1 MAITYLRLFP
11 ATQQF
16 ELRNGQLDVAG
27 QLKVFYEGTDD
38 LAGVYDVDGSQ
49 LPQPVILDDNG
60 RAQGLFVDSARVYRL
75 EVYDR
80 YGELLYTVR
89 KMVPSGGGAGSA
101 LGNTY
106 EIVSSDGSIEI
117 NSTEEGSKTTYD
129 IGIAPGNSDE
139 FLEWCKCVDSGVIDG
154 PLYPTMSDGT
164 MESAGGQGLHVGKD
178 RFYHITC
185 SFKIYPKGD
194 DINYKTLVAKLMFND
209 GEDHQVTVRGFDID
223 NSVHDPLLCEFS
235 YDFKAP
241 EDGYLFL
248 DIDGA
253 SAFTMVDCE
262 LQVHRI
268 YSGINAVPDTCAT
281 KQFVSENYQPLSG
294 MSSYVAYSAIGGN
307 VDGQVTGINGSSIA
321 ATVDTATL
329 TSYFISNSAFT
340 SYSSNVENILINM
353 ENNVF
358 DISSTVS
365 GLTGTYLEQSA
376 SALFAPSGDYAYNSS
391 VSSKVDQSAFDNCCS
406 SMSSTVSALET
417 SVTAISSN
425 VSGLTGVYLEQSAS
439 SLFQPSGDYAYNS
452 ALSGKLD
459 TSAFSG
465 VSGNFVQNS
474 AFTSYTA
481 SALTSIDNSISSI
494 QSSISSISSDVSG
507 KVDQS
512 AMSAW
517 IPYSALDYSG
527 SAISGIGGSSLAG
540 MGGGGADYTG
550 IYPVNVDNTA
560 REIAVDSLPL
570 ITDSS
575 MTSYASGDSSVIGVN
590 LDIMS
595 GKLDSSAQVVT
606 ATATQL
612 YAGTAY
618 LTSVNDA
625 PVSASRAGQ
634 AANASMA
641 TSAYYD
647 GTGRLISALPDSAAV
662 SSIASGYASG
672 KVDTSAMSSY
682 IPYSALSGDGTSI
695 TGISGSAIGGGGAT
709 GDYVEK
715 SATEVAIGSDNNA
728 TTYSFAQGSG
738 NSASSYS
745 LVQGYINHASS
756 YSLVQGYV
764 NQASS
769 NSFAQGSQNKAS
781 YNSFAQGNRN
791 SADAV
796 SFAQGERNSANA
808 YSFAQGNR
816 NSASYWSFAQ
826 GSGISAKNIAA
837 VFGLNNLH
845 GDGDTATGDSAAFA
859 IGDGTAS
866 GARHDLMVVTKD
878 GEITMYSSTADTTGT
893 GIMSAIRAISAAA
906 TGGGGIDSAT
916 CSAIASSYAES
927 AASSKQDSSSMSSY
941 VPFSAI
947 SADENSAITSING
960 SSIGGGTQV
969 VTATGSGY
977 PAMFAGIS
985 SINGSALIANKL
997 SGAGYM
1003 IGSGDQGLYLTG
1015 THGTAYYKANEM
1027 IINRSGY
1034 GEQVKFNLGSA
1045 GAQVYGS
1052 AAGDRGAFIQMNND
1066 NHVAFFGALSGGDA
1080 KIELDG
1086 YSAGS
1091 ANMAGWDST
1100 WGTVSSQS
1108 ANWGGSALALS
1119 AGPGVKL
1126 EKVGD
1131 TLVASTDETVLWS
1144 GSANTTAFS
1153 ADLPENV
1160 HNFKYLEI
1168 YAAPSTAFLAARVNQ
1183 CTKFVVSGDAL
1194 GNGFYYVKTDNIE
1207 SNTYYGE
1214 ILYVNMYNGGNSFSF
1229 SKGCRWVG
1237 TALTTGVSDYRGAV
1251 TMIVGVNRTAGV

>member
-139 FLEWCKCVDSGVIDG
+139 FLEWCKCVDSGINDG

-178 RFYHITC
+178 RFYHITS
-185 SFKIYPKGD
+185 SFKVYPKGD
-194 DINYKTLVAKLMFND
+194 GINYETLVAKLMFND

-253 SAFTMVDCE
+253 SAFTMVGCE

-281 KQFVSENYQPLSG
+281 KPFVSANYQPLSG
-294 MSSYVAYSAIGGN
+294 MSAYVNYSAISGN
-307 VDGQVTGINGSSIA
+307 SDNQITGINGSSIA
-321 ATVDTATL
+321 ANMDTASL
-329 TSYFISNSAFT
+329 TSTFVTNSVFNNYAFNT
-340 SYSSNVENILINM
+340 DNTLIDLGNSVSSL
-353 ENNVF
+353 
-358 DISSTVS
+358 SSTVS

-391 VSSKVDQSAFDNCCS
+391 ISGKVDQSAFDNCCS
-406 SMSSTVSALET
+406 AMSSTVSALET

-481 SALTSIDNSISSI
+481 SALTAIDNSISSI
-494 QSSISSISSDVSG
+494 QSSMSSMSSDVSG

-527 SAISGIGGSSLAG
+527 TAISGIGGSSLAG
-540 MGGGGADYTG
+540 MGGGGGADYTG

-570 ITDSS
+570 VTDSS

-595 GKLDSSAQVVT
+595 GKLDKTAQVVT

-618 LTSVNDA
+618 LTSVNGA
-625 PVSASRAGQ
+625 PVSASRAGN
-634 AANASMA
+634 AANASFA
-641 TSAYYD
+641 NSAWYD
-647 GTGRLISALPDSAAV
+647 GTGRFISALPDSATV
-662 SSIASGYASG
+662 SAIASAYTTG
-672 KVDTSAMSSY
+672 KQDTLTFSYDDDKISA
-682 IPYSALSGDGTSI
+682 INGSALAGQ
-695 TGISGSAIGGGGAT
+695 GGGGAT

-715 SATEVAIGSDNNA
+715 SAIPLAVGTSLSAEGTSVAIGDLVSSKVCSFAAGINMTASGYAFVHGTECSANA
-728 TTYSFAQGSG
+728 YAFAQGSKCSASANALSQGYSSVAGDRGLAVGNRARATYDSLAVGGTVTATDTALAQGSSVTAYTCSFAQGR
-738 NSASSYS
+738 SSY
-745 LVQGYINHASS
+745 ASGFS
-756 YSLVQGYV
+756 V
-764 NQASS
+764 
-769 NSFAQGSQNKAS
+769 AQGASAKAS
-781 YNSFAQGNRN
+781 GTSMAIGLHVSAYNQMTAFGQWNATYDGN
-791 SADAV
+791 
-796 SFAQGERNSANA
+796 
-808 YSFAQGNR
+808 
-816 NSASYWSFAQ
+816 
-826 GSGISAKNIAA
+826 
-837 VFGLNNLH
+837 
-845 GDGDTATGDSAAFA
+845 TATGSSAAFV

-866 GARHDLMVVTKD
+866 TAKHDLMLVTKD
-878 GEITMYSSTADTTGT
+878 GEITMYSSTADTSGT
-893 GIMSAIRAISAAA
+893 GIMSSIRAISAAA
-906 TGGGGIDSAT
+906 TGGGVDSAT
-916 CSAIASSYAES
+916 VSAIASSYAES
-927 AASSKQDSSSMSSY
+927 AASGKQDSSAMSAY
-941 VPFSAI
+941 LPFSAI

-960 SSIGGGTQV
+960 SSVGGAQV
-969 VTATGSGY
+969 VTATGSANLNGT
-977 PAMFAGIS
+977 GINT
-985 SINGSALIANKL
+985 INGSSIFAKSL
-997 SGAGYM
+997 SGAG
-1003 IGSGDQGLYLTG
+1003 ILVGSSDPGMYLTG
-1015 THGTAYYKANEM
+1015 GNNGGTAYYKSNELV
-1027 IINRSGY
+1027 INRSGY
-1034 GEQVKFNLGSA
+1034 GETIKFNLGSA
-1045 GAQVYGS
+1045 GSQIYGS
-1052 AAGDRGAFIQMNND
+1052 AAGSRGAFMQMSND
-1066 NHVAFFGALSGGDA
+1066 NHTAFFGALSGKEA

-1091 ANMAGWDST
+1091 ANMAGWDSS
-1100 WGTVSSQS
+1100 WNTVSSES
-1108 ANWGGSALALS
+1108 ATW
-1119 AGPGVKL
+1119 
-1126 EKVGD
+1126 
-1131 TLVASTDETVLWS
+1131 
-1144 GSANTTAFS
+1144 
-1153 ADLPENV
+1153 
-1160 HNFKYLEI
+1160 
-1168 YAAPSTAFLAARVNQ
+1168 
-1183 CTKFVVSGDAL
+1183 
-1194 GNGFYYVKTDNIE
+1194 
-1207 SNTYYGE
+1207 
-1214 ILYVNMYNGGNSFSF
+1214 
-1229 SKGCRWVG
+1229 
-1237 TALTTGVSDYRGAV
+1237 GAV
-1251 TMIVGVNRTAGV
+1251 TSKMDSTAVQSAYASASASQATAQGVLYILIPDGV

>member
-139 FLEWCKCVDSGVIDG
+139 FLEWCKCVDSGIIDG
-154 PLYPTMSDGT
+154 SLYPTMTDGT

-185 SFKIYPKGD
+185 SFKVYPKGD
-194 DINYKTLVAKLMFND
+194 DINYETLVAKLMFND
-209 GEDHQVTVRGFDID
+209 GEDHQVTLRGFDID

-253 SAFTMVDCE
+253 SAFTMVGCE

-281 KQFVSENYQPLSG
+281 KPFVSANYQPLSG
-294 MSSYVAYSAIGGN
+294 MSAYVNYSAIGGN
-307 VDGQVTGINGSSIA
+307 SDNQITGINGSSIA
-321 ATVDTATL
+321 ANMDTASL
-329 TSYFISNSAFT
+329 TSTFVTNSVFNNYAFNT
-340 SYSSNVENILINM
+340 DNTLIDLGNSVSSL
-353 ENNVF
+353 
-358 DISSTVS
+358 SSTVS

-391 VSSKVDQSAFDNCCS
+391 ISGKVDQSAFDNCCS

-481 SALTSIDNSISSI
+481 SALTAIDNSISSI
-494 QSSISSISSDVSG
+494 QSSMSSMSSDVSG

-527 SAISGIGGSSLAG
+527 TAISGIGGSSLAG
-540 MGGGGADYTG
+540 MGGGGGADYTG
-550 IYPVNVDNTA
+550 IYPINVDNTA

-570 ITDSS
+570 VTDSS

-595 GKLDSSAQVVT
+595 GKLDKTAQVVT

-618 LTSVNDA
+618 LTSVNGA
-625 PVSASRAGQ
+625 PVSASRAGN
-634 AANASMA
+634 AANASFA
-641 TSAYYD
+641 NSAWYD
-647 GTGRLISALPDSAAV
+647 GTGRFISALPDSATV
-662 SSIASGYASG
+662 SAIASAYTTG
-672 KVDTSAMSSY
+672 KQDTLTFSYDDDKISA
-682 IPYSALSGDGTSI
+682 INGSALAGQ
-695 TGISGSAIGGGGAT
+695 GGGGAT

-715 SATEVAIGSDNNA
+715 SALDVGIGSGNYSLNTSFTQGELNTA
-728 TTYSFAQGSG
+728 KRHSFAQGFSNSASGTSFAQGRTNTSLFYSFAQGSS

-745 LVQGYINHASS
+745 FAQGWANSAS
-756 YSLVQGYV
+756 YH
-764 NQASS
+764 
-769 NSFAQGSQNKAS
+769 SFAQGFN
-781 YNSFAQGNRN
+781 N
-791 SADAV
+791 
-796 SFAQGERNSANA
+796 
-808 YSFAQGNR
+808 
-816 NSASYWSFAQ
+816 
-826 GSGISAKNIAA
+826 SAKNTVA
-837 VFGLNNLH
+837 VFGEYNLH
-845 GDGDTATGDSAAFA
+845 GDGSTSTGNSAAFA
-859 IGDGTAS
+859 IGDGTDAT
-866 GARHDLMVVTKD
+866 ARHDLMLVTKD
-878 GEITMYSSTADTTGT
+878 GEITMYSSTADTSGT
-893 GIMSAIRAISAAA
+893 GIMSSIRSISAAA
-906 TGGGGIDSAT
+906 TG
-916 CSAIASSYAES
+916 
-927 AASSKQDSSSMSSY
+927 KQDSSAMSAY

-960 SSIGGGTQV
+960 SSVGGTQV
-969 VTATGSGY
+969 VTATGSANLNGT
-977 PAMFAGIS
+977 GINT
-985 SINGSALIANKL
+985 INGSSIFAKSL
-997 SGAGYM
+997 SGAG
-1003 IGSGDQGLYLTG
+1003 ILVGSSDAGMYLTG
-1015 THGTAYYKANEM
+1015 GNNGGTAYYKSNELV
-1027 IINRSGY
+1027 INRSGY
-1034 GEQVKFNLGSA
+1034 GETIKFNLGSA
-1045 GAQVYGS
+1045 GSQIYGS
-1052 AAGDRGAFIQMNND
+1052 AAGARGAFMQMSND
-1066 NHVAFFGALSGGDA
+1066 NHTAFFGAVSGQDA

-1108 ANWGGSALALS
+1108 ANWGGSALELS
-1119 AGPGVKL
+1119 AGHGV
-1126 EKVGD
+1126 
-1131 TLVASTDETVLWS
+1131 TLTKSGNTLIAGLDETVIWNN
-1144 GSANTTAFS
+1144 SAWLNG
-1153 ADLPENV
+1153 
-1160 HNFKYLEI
+1160 
-1168 YAAPSTAFLAARVNQ
+1168 
-1183 CTKFVVSGDAL
+1183 GDANFGVNTGTMSDYVSAFERIRVHFAR
-1194 GNGFYYVKTDNIE
+1194 GNNSNII
-1207 SNTYYGE
+1207 SNTVAEFDTGM
-1214 ILYVNMYNGGNSFSF
+1214 IGVNSGFLIGGGFVTNAFALYQSYTFVSVNGLNITEASGGQWTQTSQ
-1229 SKGCRWVG
+1229 GWVKDK
-1237 TALTTGVSDYRGAV
+1237 VYV
-1251 TMIVGVNRTAGV
+1251 HPYKIVGINRI

>member
-139 FLEWCKCVDSGVIDG
+139 FLEWCKCVDSGIIDG

-178 RFYHITC
+178 RFYHITT
-185 SFKIYPKGD
+185 SFKVYPKGD
-194 DINYKTLVAKLMFND
+194 GINYETLVAKLMFND

-253 SAFTMVDCE
+253 SAFTMVGCE

-281 KQFVSENYQPLSG
+281 KPFVSANFQPLTG
-294 MSSYVAYSAIGGN
+294 MSAYVNYSAIGGN
-307 VDGQVTGINGSSIA
+307 SDNQITGINGSSIA
-321 ATVDTATL
+321 GTVDTATL

-353 ENNVF
+353 ENNVS
-358 DISSTVS
+358 DLSSTVS

-391 VSSKVDQSAFDNCCS
+391 ISGKVDQSAFDNCCS

-481 SALTSIDNSISSI
+481 SALTAIDNSISSI
-494 QSSISSISSDVSG
+494 QSSMSSMSSDVSG
-507 KVDQS
+507 KVDHS

-527 SAISGIGGSSLAG
+527 TAISGIGGSSLAG
-540 MGGGGADYTG
+540 MGGGADYTG
-550 IYPVNVDNTA
+550 IYPINVDNTA

-570 ITDSS
+570 VTDSS

-595 GKLDSSAQVVT
+595 GKLDKTAQVVT

-612 YAGTAY
+612 YASTAF
-618 LTSVNDA
+618 LTGVNGA
-625 PVSASRAGQ
+625 PISASRAGN

-641 TSAYYD
+641 NSAYYD
-647 GTGRLISALPDSAAV
+647 GTGRLISSLPDRASVSAIASLYTMGKQDTLAFGYDAANRI
-662 SSIASGYASG
+662 SSIDG
-672 KVDTSAMSSY
+672 
-682 IPYSALSGDGTSI
+682 SALAGG
-695 TGISGSAIGGGGAT
+695 GGGGGA
-709 GDYVEK
+709 YV
-715 SATEVAIGSDNNA
+715 SPSGTIVVAGN
-728 TTYSFAQGSG
+728 TLEGT
-738 NSASSYS
+738 NSAALTAASGGYFNALS
-745 LVQGYINHASS
+745 LATFPDVTLSTTPTQLTYATLDNTSTGGEFILDFDSPLYGGTLFISGRDSAYNTASASAALENGPYTASVPQGPI
-756 YSLVQGYV
+756 V
-764 NQASS
+764 NQIYAWTD
-769 NSFAQGSQNKAS
+769 GT
-781 YNSFAQGNRN
+781 
-791 SADAV
+791 
-796 SFAQGERNSANA
+796 
-808 YSFAQGNR
+808 
-816 NSASYWSFAQ
+816 WLH
-826 GSGISAKNIAA
+826 AA
-837 VFGLNNLH
+837 GL
-845 GDGDTATGDSAAFA
+845 TASAAPQVY
-859 IGDGTAS
+859 AS
-866 GARHDLMVVTKD
+866 GVGKLAW
-878 GEITMYSSTADTTGT
+878 ESSVSSKLDTTAFSTVSGT
-893 GIMSAIRAISAAA
+893 FLTDVPPGYATKTYVDSSVSSKLDTSAF
-906 TGGGGIDSAT
+906 
-916 CSAIASSYAES
+916 S
-927 AASSKQDSSSMSSY
+927 AASGSFLTAVPAGYATETYVDSSVSGKQDSSAMSAY
-941 VPFSAI
+941 LPFSAI

-960 SSIGGGTQV
+960 SSVGGAQV
-969 VTATGSGY
+969 VTATGSASVYGT
-977 PAMFAGIS
+977 GINT
-985 SINGSALIANKL
+985 INGSSIIAKSLSAGGLIV
-997 SGAGYM
+997 GYSDPGM
-1003 IGSGDQGLYLTG
+1003 YITG
-1015 THGTAYYKANEM
+1015 GNNGGTAYYKSNELV
-1027 IINRSGY
+1027 INRSGY
-1034 GEQVKFNLGSA
+1034 GETIKFSLGSA
-1045 GAQVYGS
+1045 GSQIYGS
-1052 AAGDRGAFIQMNND
+1052 ATGTRGAFMQMNND
-1066 NHVAFFGALSGGDA
+1066 NHTAFFGALSGGDA

-1091 ANMAGWDST
+1091 ANMAGWDSS
-1100 WGTVSSQS
+1100 WNTVSSES
-1108 ANWGGSALALS
+1108 ATW
-1119 AGPGVKL
+1119 
-1126 EKVGD
+1126 
-1131 TLVASTDETVLWS
+1131 
-1144 GSANTTAFS
+1144 
-1153 ADLPENV
+1153 
-1160 HNFKYLEI
+1160 
-1168 YAAPSTAFLAARVNQ
+1168 
-1183 CTKFVVSGDAL
+1183 
-1194 GNGFYYVKTDNIE
+1194 
-1207 SNTYYGE
+1207 
-1214 ILYVNMYNGGNSFSF
+1214 
-1229 SKGCRWVG
+1229 
-1237 TALTTGVSDYRGAV
+1237 GAV
-1251 TMIVGVNRTAGV
+1251 TSKMDSTAVQSAYASASASQATAQGVLYILIPDGV